1 MSSPSPNVA
10 AAISNAASAYG
21 VDAGAMTAIAGVESN
36 FNPNAKA
43 PTSTATG
50 LFQITNGTWNALT
63 SRYGQQHGITRNT
76 SRYNANANAMM
87 AAALTAENAN
97 ALSRAGITPNAANL
111 YGAHFMGAPIAVK
124 ALSAPPNTPVSRVLT
139 AEQIDANR
147 SILSGKTIGQVQS
160 YFANRLGSFQ
170 NAALK
175 ANPNYSVNAV
185 AVGQRG
191 APITNPNAHNPVPA
205 SQPQQ
210 SIDGQYVAPP
220 QAYDQLGNPVAIPTP
235 RATTAPIPTRAPR
248 GVSLPQAYGQLA
260 NTMTRPIDGP
270 LSLSGMSF
278 VSPPARPS
286 TAPPASAR
294 QSTTSLQT
302 NNSGVY
308 APGGTVAARNAS
320 RATQTANQSM
330 AGQGIASLSG
340 RQASGGY
347 AKAPSSVGLGMGTTA
362 GVVTS
367 PHGNFSPS
375 GQYSAPSRNTSAVSA
390 PSAASLASAYG
401 ARGTPA
407 AVAKGAPAPSA
418 PQSAPSARSAESASM
433 AALASQTAASALAAA
448 YGQRGTPAAI
458 ASGKPGQSIS
468 RTSLAPSIA
477 STARVTA
484 PATQTAPRS
493 VNARTLANPV
503 TEAARQRADI
513 AVTRQNQGQQIAP
526 VQSQQSQNAQ
536 VLSNPFSN
544 AVAKVAAIPG
554 SIASRIG
561 GALGG
566 ITGQP
571 GGFGAYSVGS
581 YSWSR
586 APSSGGFVG
595 INRATGSTA
604 YANPQ
609 TGMMSIFSP
618 PGPRTG
624 IVSKPFAPGS
634 IVPGRAGAPAGGG
647 PGVSGVASRGGGAP
661 AGGYG
666 SNNYGGFE
674 GPPSNAGMDG
684 PGAIGGGA
692 GGAGGKG

>member
-1 MSSPSPNVA
+1 
-10 AAISNAASAYG
+10 
-21 VDAGAMTAIAGVESN
+21 MTAIAGVESN
-36 FNPNAKA
+36 FNPNAQA
-43 PTSTATG
+43 PTTTAAG

-63 SRYGQQHGITRNT
+63 SRYGQKHGITRNT

-87 AAALTAENAN
+87 AAALTVENAN

-111 YGAHFMGAPIAVK
+111 YGAHFMGISRAIRAFK
-124 ALSAPPNTPVSRVLT
+124 APPNTPTSQVLSR
-139 AEQIDANR
+139 AQIDANR

-185 AVGQRG
+185 AVGQRA

-220 QAYDQLGNPVAIPTP
+220 QAYDQFGQPVAIPTP
-235 RATTAPIPTRAPR
+235 RATTAPIPTPAPR
-248 GVSLPQAYGQLA
+248 GLSIPA
-260 NTMTRPIDGP
+260 R
-270 LSLSGMSF
+270 SLSAPALGMALGANSIDAGP
-278 VSPPARPS
+278 VSNTTAFNSGISRGASRALSGVGLPRSSASTFAPPAARPS
-286 TAPPASAR
+286 GAA
-294 QSTTSLQT
+294 TTSLQT

-340 RQASGGY
+340 RQTSGGY

-375 GQYSAPSRNTSAVSA
+375 GQYSAPSKNASAVSA

-407 AVAKGAPAPSA
+407 AVAKGGQSAPAA
-418 PQSAPSARSAESASM
+418 QSAPSARSAESASM

-493 VNARTLANPV
+493 VNARTLANPKTV
-503 TEAARQRADI
+503 AAQQRADI
-513 AVTRQNQGQQIAP
+513 AITRQNQGQQIAP

-536 VLSNPFSN
+536 ALSNPLSN

-554 SIASRIG
+554 SVASRIG

-581 YSWSR
+581 YSWSPAR
-586 APSSGGFVG
+586 SSGGFVG

-634 IVPGRAGAPAGGG
+634 IVPGRAGAPAGRG
-647 PGVSGVASRGGGAP
+647 PGFSGVASRGGGAP